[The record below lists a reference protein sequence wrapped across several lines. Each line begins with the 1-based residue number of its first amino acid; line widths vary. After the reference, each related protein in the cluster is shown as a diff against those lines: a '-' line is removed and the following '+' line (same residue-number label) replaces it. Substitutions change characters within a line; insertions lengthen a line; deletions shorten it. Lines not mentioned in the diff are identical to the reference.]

1 MFDPFSKVGALT
13 RRLHQISL
21 RVFSEEVHPYG
32 LTTVQFGALQAI
44 ADHSGIDQV
53 SLGVA
58 SDIDR
63 TTVMRVLNRLEKHGL
78 VRRKPCPQDK
88 RINRVYITAVGKRMI
103 SDIEPLADASQ
114 QRLLEPLAPDERA
127 AFMNMLT
134 KLVLAHSSQSLYN
147 SQNRHE

>member
-21 RVFSEEVHPYG
+21 RVFSEEVCPHK

-44 ADHSGIDQV
+44 ADHAGIDQV

-63 TTVMRVLNRLEKHGL
+63 TTVMRVLSRLEEHGL

-88 RINRVYITAVGKRMI
+88 RINRVYITPAGKQTILTM
-103 SDIEPLADASQ
+103 EPLAEASQ
-114 QRLLEPLAPDERA
+114 QRLLEPLAPDERT

-134 KLVLAHSSQSLYN
+134 KLVLAHSSQSPTHSRN
-147 SQNRHE
+147 SHE